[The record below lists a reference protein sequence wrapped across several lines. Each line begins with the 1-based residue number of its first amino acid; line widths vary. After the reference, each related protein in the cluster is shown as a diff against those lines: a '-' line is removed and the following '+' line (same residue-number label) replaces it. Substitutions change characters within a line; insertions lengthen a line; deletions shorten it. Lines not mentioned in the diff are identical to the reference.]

1 MNFAKFLHLRRRKAQ
16 KRGSESKIG
25 LDSFWRPPLFS
36 RIVLA
41 PDRDQPSA
49 PRINQVGARMFCREF
64 REFRENREI
73 RDIQNQNFRNLTS
86 ECERVDVGAPSYKVS
101 LVTSRW
107 ELFCRIH
114 SDRSKNPWIS
124 ELAPAGRS
132 TLSPTFVVPD
142 LFFSTHK
149 RANFHP

>member
-1 MNFAKFLHLRRRKAQ
+1 M
-16 KRGSESKIG
+16 
-25 LDSFWRPPLFS
+25 
-36 RIVLA
+36 LA

-64 REFRENREI
+64 REIREIRENR
-73 RDIQNQNFRNLTS
+73 DSQNQNFRNLTS

-101 LVTSRW
+101 LATSRW

-132 TLSPTFVVPD
+132 TLSPTFVEPPITECPV
-142 LFFSTHK
+142 
-149 RANFHP
+149 FH

>member
-1 MNFAKFLHLRRRKAQ
+1 MGR
-16 KRGSESKIG
+16 
-25 LDSFWRPPLFS
+25 FWRPPLLS

-41 PDRDQPSA
+41 PDRDQPST
-49 PRINQVGARMFCREF
+49 PWINQVGARMFCREF
-64 REFRENREI
+64 REIRENREN
-73 RDIQNQNFRNLTS
+73 RDGQNQNFRNLTS

-101 LVTSRW
+101 LATSRG

-132 TLSPTFVVPD
+132 TLSP
-142 LFFSTHK
+142 
-149 RANFHP
+149 